1 MFKEFKEFA
10 MKGSLIDMAAGI
22 IIGAAFGTVVSSLVD
37 DILMPP
43 IGMLMG
49 GVDFSNLFAVIKE
62 GTTPPPYLTV
72 EAAADAGAVTLNYGL
87 FINNII
93 SFLVV
98 ALALFFVIK
107 AVNKAKRAEQ
117 AEEEAPAEPPASE
130 VLLAEIRDLLKKQA

>member
-10 MKGSLIDMAAGI
+10 LKGSLVDMATGI

-43 IGMLMG
+43 IGMMMG

-62 GTTPPPYLTV
+62 GTTPAPYASV
-72 EAAADAGAVTLNYGL
+72 EAAANAGAVTINYGV
-87 FINNII
+87 FINSII

-98 ALALFFVIK
+98 AFAIFFVIK
-107 AVNKAKRAEQ
+107 AVNKAKRAE
-117 AEEEAPAEPPASE
+117 EEAPAEPPVTE
-130 VLLAEIRDLLKKQA
+130 VLLGEIRDLLKK

>member
-10 MKGSLIDMAAGI
+10 LKGSLVDMATGI
-22 IIGAAFGTVVSSLVD
+22 IIGAAFGTVVTSLVE

-62 GTTPPPYLTV
+62 GATPAPYASI
-72 EAAADAGAVTLNYGL
+72 EAAANAGAVTVNYGM

-98 ALALFFVIK
+98 AMAIFFVIK
-107 AVNKAKRAEQ
+107 AVNKAKRAE
-117 AEEEAPAEPPASE
+117 EEAPSEPPANE
-130 VLLAEIRDLLKKQA
+130 VLLAEIRDLLKK

>member
-10 MKGSLIDMAAGI
+10 MKGSLVDMATGI
-22 IIGAAFGTVVSSLVD
+22 IIGAAFGTVVKSLVD
-37 DILMPP
+37 DVLMPP

-62 GTTPPPYLTV
+62 GATAAPYASV
-72 EAAADAGAVTLNYGL
+72 EAAAEAGAVTINYGV

-98 ALALFFVIK
+98 ALAIFFVIK
-107 AVNKAKRAEQ
+107 AVNKAKREEEQ
-117 AEEEAPAEPPASE
+117 EEAPAEPPATE
-130 VLLAEIRDLLKKQA
+130 VLLGEIRDLLKK